1 MRDPRLDKLAQV
13 LVRYS
18 IGVKQDD
25 LVRIKAAPQAE
36 ALVLALYQE
45 VLRCGGH
52 PVVRM
57 VPEACGELLC
67 KHASDR
73 QLRRLCP
80 LDMHEVET
88 INAHI
93 TVLASTNTKA
103 LSNVKP
109 KRMAMLSK
117 ARQPMLDRFLYRAAA
132 KGKKRLRW
140 TGTQF
145 PCDASAQDA
154 EMSLGEYADFVFRAG
169 LLHLPNPVAAWK
181 KIYVAQQRACDYLD
195 RARQVRLVAPG
206 TDITLG
212 VARRRWINCSGHENF
227 PDGEVFTGPIEGS
240 AEGEV
245 RFTYPAVYGGR
256 EVQGVWLKFKAG
268 KVVDAAADKNE
279 DYLFE
284 MMDQDAGARY
294 LGELAI
300 GTNYAIKRFTKNTLF
315 DEKIGGTFHLALGAA
330 YPETGS
336 KNTSG
341 LHWDMVCDL
350 RKGGRIEADGKV
362 ILKNGR
368 FTRASWPKPGRA

>member
-1 MRDPRLDKLAQV
+1 MHDPRLSKLAQV

-18 IGVKQDD
+18 VGVKQDD
-25 LVRIKAAPQAE
+25 LVRIKASLGAE
-36 ALVLALYQE
+36 ALVSALYE
-45 VLRCGGH
+45 EIVRAGGH

-57 VPEACGELLC
+57 APDACAELLC
-67 KHASDR
+67 KLGTNK
-73 QLRRLCP
+73 QLQRLCP

-93 TVLASTNTKA
+93 TVLASNNTKA
-103 LSNVKP
+103 LSNADP
-109 KRMAMLSK
+109 TRLATISK
-117 ARQPMLDRFLYRAAA
+117 ARQPMLERFLRRAAA

-140 TGTQF
+140 TGTQY
-145 PCDASAQDA
+145 PCQASAQDA
-154 EMSLGEYADFVFRAG
+154 EMSLAEYADFVFRGG

-181 KIYVAQQRACDYLD
+181 RIHVAQQRVCDHLNKAKQ
-195 RARQVRLVAPG
+195 ARFIAPG
-206 TDITLG
+206 TDLTLG
-212 VARRRWINCSGHENF
+212 IARRRWMNCSGHENF
-227 PDGEVFTGPIEGS
+227 PDGEVFTGPIEDS

-256 EVQGVWLKFKAG
+256 EVEGVRLKFKAG
-268 KVVDAAADKNE
+268 KVVDATADKNE
-279 DYLFE
+279 DYLFK
-284 MMDQDAGARY
+284 MMDQDKGARY

-315 DEKIGGTFHLALGAA
+315 DEKIGGTFHVALGAG

-336 KNTSG
+336 KNKSG

-368 FTRASWPKPGRA
+368 FTRASWPKPARA